1 MKKLSLI
8 TKICI
13 SIFLFIMSLA
23 VILSVPVY
31 RRLSRIVDKY
41 SEMLVSQVSEK
52 TGLIVSYES
61 ISPSVLAYLGIK
73 GIVVKDR
80 NENIIASIKNTH
92 VKYKILPLLKRN
104 YDSILKGITIN
115 GVDLNIVEL
124 IDFIKEFNNSHAPP
138 DKPEEEIQKKSG
150 EDIYDQIKMVMEY
163 IPPNITVKNLS
174 LKYIQNSLNAS

>member
-115 GVDLNIVEL
+115 GHI
-124 IDFIKEFNNSHAPP
+124 NS
-138 DKPEEEIQKKSG
+138 KR
-150 EDIYDQIKMVMEY
+150 
-163 IPPNITVKNLS
+163 L
-174 LKYIQNSLNAS
+174 